1 MSVALETSGD
11 RGGALFEVVNLLR
24 PRPGRLSFAARL
36 ALICALTTLVVEIY
50 QTPDPALTVYIA
62 FFLNKPDRAESLV
75 LDIALTILITVI
87 VGLLMLLTMLVIDAP
102 LWRVAA
108 MSALSVGV
116 LTLAFASKL
125 RPLAGI
131 IVLIVGYGLD
141 VIATLQFGELAT
153 RAVLYVW
160 LFIAIPAGVSV
171 VVNLLLAP
179 PPRRL
184 AERAL
189 AARLRVAA
197 AMLCGPDERTR
208 DRFAEQ
214 LREGSAE
221 IMGWLKLASVEKT
234 SAPRDLAA
242 LRQATD
248 STAAILAWVDVVDR
262 HRAGLLARPLI
273 TELAQTLEA
282 MAQMLRQGRYPL
294 EIMLDAHLGEAP
306 LPAYSAELWAEMRSV
321 LHGFAQPPADEASPA
336 APAAP
341 HPGFFMPDLF
351 TNPEYIRHA
360 LKTTGAAMLCY
371 ALYSLLD
378 WRGIHTCFITCYIV
392 SLGTSAETIEK
403 FVLRIAGC
411 LIGAAAGLAAI
422 VYVIPSLTSI
432 ESLLAVVFLVALASA
447 WVAAG
452 SARISYAGFQI
463 AFAFFLCVIQG
474 PSPAFDLSIARD
486 RIVGV
491 LLGNVIVYVFFT
503 RLWPVSV
510 AQRIDPAI
518 AAVLRRLSAMA
529 TAASATRRSLVSE
542 VQGSLGN
549 IQQDLDLLRYEPASI
564 RPAPSWVRARRCAAQ
579 ELAALQAPLSL
590 SAGQN
595 SGSAGKIGQRLQQIA
610 DSLSETRGAFTPK
623 ANRAGLHQPPARG
636 PLEDMIDLHVAR
648 IVEALAPDARA
659 RGMGSDGS
667 ARHAV
672 A

>member
-1 MSVALETSGD
+1 MSVALKSSDD
-11 RGGALFEVVNLLR
+11 RGGTLFEVVNLLR

-36 ALICALTTLVVEIY
+36 ALICALTTLVAEIY

-62 FFLNKPDRAESLV
+62 FFLNKPDRAESLI
-75 LDIALTILITVI
+75 LDIALTILITVL

-108 MSALSVGV
+108 MSALSVGI

-141 VIATLQFGELAT
+141 VIATQQFGELAT

-208 DRFAEQ
+208 GRFAEQ
-214 LREGSAE
+214 LREGSGE
-221 IMGWLKLASVEKT
+221 IVGWLKLASMEMS

-242 LRQATD
+242 LRQATE
-248 STAAILAWVDVVDR
+248 STAAILAWVDVVNR
-262 HRAGLLARPLI
+262 HREGFLPRPLL

-282 MAQMLRQGRYPL
+282 IAQVLRQGRYPL

-306 LPAYSAELWAEMRSV
+306 LPAYSAELWAEIRSV
-321 LHGFAQPPADEASPA
+321 LHGFAQPVTREPSLAP
-336 APAAP
+336 PAAP

-371 ALYSLLD
+371 TLYSLLD

-422 VYVIPSLTSI
+422 VYVMPSLTSI
-432 ESLLAVVFLVALASA
+432 GALLAVVFLVALASA

-491 LLGNVIVYVFFT
+491 LLGNVIVYLFFT
-503 RLWPVSV
+503 RLWPMSV
-510 AQRIDPAI
+510 AQRIDPAL
-518 AAVLRRLSAMA
+518 AAVLRRLSTMA
-529 TAASATRRSLVSE
+529 TATAATRRSVVAEL
-542 VQGSLGN
+542 QGTLGN
-549 IQQDLDLLRYEPASI
+549 IQQDLDLLGYEPTSI
-564 RPAPSWVRARRCAAQ
+564 RPASSWVRARRRAAQ
-579 ELAALQAPLSL
+579 ALGALQSALSL
-590 SAGQN
+590 SAGQH

-610 DSLSETRGAFTPK
+610 DSLGESPGAFPPN
-623 ANRAGLHQPPARG
+623 ANHAELALPPARA
-636 PLEDMIDLHVAR
+636 PLEDMINLHVLR
-648 IVEALAPDARA
+648 LEEALAPTARA
-659 RGMGSDGS
+659 CDLGSEGS

>member
-1 MSVALETSGD
+1 MSIALHASAR
-11 RGGALFEVVNLLR
+11 RGGAFFEVLNLLR
-24 PRPGRLSFAARL
+24 PRPGRLAFAARL

-50 QTPDPALTVYIA
+50 QTPDPALTAYIA
-62 FFLNKPDRAESLV
+62 FFLNKPDRVDSIV
-75 LDIALTILITVI
+75 LDVALSIVITITVGI
-87 VGLLMLLTMLVIDAP
+87 LMLVTMLVIDAP
-102 LWRVAA
+102 LWRVVA

-116 LTLAFASKL
+116 LTLAFASQL

-160 LFIAIPAGVSV
+160 LFVAIPAGVSL
-171 VVNLLLAP
+171 VVNLVLAP

-184 AERAL
+184 AEQAL
-189 AARLRVAA
+189 ALRLRLAA
-197 AMLCGPDERTR
+197 AMLRAPDERTR
-208 DRFAEQ
+208 DRFTEA
-214 LREGSAE
+214 LREGSGE
-221 IMGWLKLASVEKT
+221 ILGWLRLAAVEK
-234 SAPRDLAA
+234 SSPSRDLAA
-242 LRQATD
+242 LRQATQ
-248 STAAILAWVDVVDR
+248 STAAILAWVDVVAR
-262 HRAGLLARPLI
+262 GPAGLLPSPLLE
-273 TELAQTLEA
+273 ELAGTFEA
-282 MAQMLRQGRYPL
+282 MARVLCTGQYPL
-294 EIMLDAHLGEAP
+294 EIALEAHVGEAL
-306 LPAYSAELWAEMRSV
+306 LPAYSADLWAEMRDF
-321 LHGFAQPPADEASPA
+321 LHGFAQPPTHDSSPA
-336 APAAP
+336 PPVAPR
-341 HPGFFMPDLF
+341 PGFFMPDLL

-360 LKTTGAAMLCY
+360 LKTTGAAMSCY

-411 LIGAAAGLAAI
+411 LVGAVAGLAAI

-432 ESLLAVVFLVALASA
+432 GALLAVVFLVALASA

-486 RIVGV
+486 RIVGIV
-491 LLGNVIVYVFFT
+491 LGNVIVYLFFT

-510 AQRIDPAI
+510 AKRVDPAI

-529 TAASATRRSLVSE
+529 TAVSSTRRSLVAE

-549 IQQDLDLLRYEPASI
+549 IEQDLDLLRYEPAAI
-564 RPAPSWVRARRCAAQ
+564 RPAPSWMSARRSAVQ

-590 SAGQN
+590 LAGPESCAEFGRRLEQA
-595 SGSAGKIGQRLQQIA
+595 AGT
-610 DSLSETRGAFTPK
+610 LSETRVVPTLRPD
-623 ANRAGLHQPPARG
+623 RAAQSGFPPPG
-636 PLEDMIDLHVAR
+636 PLEDMIRRHLSR
-648 IVEALAPDARA
+648 LEEALEPDVPLALDS
-659 RGMGSDGS
+659 GDGRS
-667 ARHAV
+667 ASHVPA
-672 A
+672 

>member
-1 MSVALETSGD
+1 MSVALETSDD

-62 FFLNKPDRAESLV
+62 FFLNKPDRAESLI
-75 LDIALTILITVI
+75 LDITLTILITVI
-87 VGLLMLLTMLVIDAP
+87 VGFLMLLTMLVIDAP

-160 LFIAIPAGVSV
+160 LFITIPAGISV
-171 VVNLLLAP
+171 VVNLLLAA

-184 AERAL
+184 AEQAL
-189 AARLRVAA
+189 AARLRMAA
-197 AMLCGPDERTR
+197 AMLCGPDERTHG
-208 DRFAEQ
+208 RFAEQ
-214 LREGSAE
+214 LREGSGE
-221 IMGWLKLASVEKT
+221 IMGWLKLAGVEKT

-242 LRQATD
+242 LRQATV
-248 STAAILAWVDVVDR
+248 STAAILAWVDVVNR
-262 HRAGLLARPLI
+262 HREGLLPRPLI
-273 TELAQTLEA
+273 TKLAQTLVA
-282 MAQMLRQGRYPL
+282 VAQVLRQGRYPL

-306 LPAYSAELWAEMRSV
+306 LPAYSAELWAEMRSL
-321 LHGFAQPPADEASPA
+321 LHGFAQPPAGGASPA
-336 APAAP
+336 PPAAP

-432 ESLLAVVFLVALASA
+432 EALLAVVFLVALASA

-529 TAASATRRSLVSE
+529 TAASATRRSLVAE

-595 SGSAGKIGQRLQQIA
+595 SGSAGKIGQQLQQIA

-623 ANRAGLHQPPARG
+623 ANRADLRQPPARG
-636 PLEDMIDLHVAR
+636 PLADVIDLHMAR
-648 IVEALAPDARA
+648 LEEALSPDPRI
-659 RGMGSDGS
+659 RDLLSEES
-667 ARHAV
+667 ASHAV